1 MNLKTMSKNLR
12 ISLYILVPIIIWMIS
27 GQFIAED
34 TKDEKKLNVVSS
46 VVISISEA
54 ALMAPTITLNAAAI
68 SEKRVRVMAK
78 TSGEVMPNNVTQ
90 GQWVAKD
97 QVLCR
102 LGVVELNRTEV
113 KAPFSGF
120 IEKIVK
126 PGNLLNR
133 GETCAVII
141 ELDPITFI
149 AEVPEAE
156 IQQVIKGQ
164 KVLIELVT
172 GESISSNLSFVSKSA
187 TPSTRSFRV
196 EAQIKNSS
204 GLIRDGITGT
214 MHIITNEI
222 LAHKISPSILLL
234 SDDGIIGIRA
244 VDDDNAVQF
253 IPIKI
258 IEDTQ
263 DGVWVTGIP
272 NLTKI
277 IVLGQGFVENGQN
290 VQVTELTTI

>member
-1 MNLKTMSKNLR
+1 MSKNLR
-12 ISLYILVPIIIWMIS
+12 ISLYILVPILIWMIS

-34 TKDEKKLNVVSS
+34 VEDEKKLKVISS
-46 VVISISEA
+46 VVISKSEA
-54 ALMAPTITLNAAAI
+54 AFIAPTIVLNASAI

-90 GQWVAKD
+90 GQWVTKD

-156 IQQVIKGQ
+156 IQKVIKGQ

-172 GESISSNLSFVSKSA
+172 GQSIESTLSFVSKSA

-196 EAQIKNSS
+196 EAKIQNSN

-214 MHIITNEI
+214 MHITTNKI
-222 LAHKISPSILLL
+222 LAHKISPSILVL

-244 VDDDNAVQF
+244 VDDKDTVQF
-253 IPIKI
+253 IPVNI
-258 IEDTQ
+258 IEDTLE
-263 DGVWVTGIP
+263 GIWVTGIP
-272 NLTKI
+272 NLTQI
-277 IVLGQGFVENGQN
+277 IVLGQGFVESGQD
-290 VQVTELTTI
+290 VQITELTTI

>member
-1 MNLKTMSKNLR
+1 MSKNLR

>member
-1 MNLKTMSKNLR
+1 MSKNLR

-34 TKDEKKLNVVSS
+34 VEDEKKLKVISS
-46 VVISISEA
+46 VVISKSEA
-54 ALMAPTITLNAAAI
+54 AFIAPTIVLNASAI

-90 GQWVAKD
+90 GQWVIKD

-156 IQQVIKGQ
+156 IQKVIKGQ

-172 GESISSNLSFVSKSA
+172 GQSIESTLSFVSKSA

-196 EAQIKNSS
+196 EAKIQNSN

-214 MHIITNEI
+214 MHITTNKI
-222 LAHKISPSILLL
+222 LAHKISPSILVL

-244 VDDDNAVQF
+244 VDDKDTVQF
-253 IPIKI
+253 IPVNI
-258 IEDTQ
+258 IEDTLE
-263 DGVWVTGIP
+263 GIWVTGIP
-272 NLTKI
+272 NLTQI
-277 IVLGQGFVENGQN
+277 IVLGQGFVESGQD
-290 VQVTELTTI
+290 VQITELTTI

>member
-1 MNLKTMSKNLR
+1 MSKNLR

-34 TKDEKKLNVVSS
+34 TKDEKKLKVVPS

-120 IEKIVK
+120 IEQIVK